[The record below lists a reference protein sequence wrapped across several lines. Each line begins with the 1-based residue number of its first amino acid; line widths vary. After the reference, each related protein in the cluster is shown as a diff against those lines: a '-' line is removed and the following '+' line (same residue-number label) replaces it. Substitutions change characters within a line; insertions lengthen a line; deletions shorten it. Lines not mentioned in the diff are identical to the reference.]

1 MMMLQCIELVLWF
14 LIWHRELVMAAV
26 VLPSLPPLRQNCVV
40 KIHQFL
46 EDGTLLYNGQQGTCV
61 LLISGKVLS
70 C

>member
-1 MMMLQCIELVLWF
+1 
-14 LIWHRELVMAAV
+14 MAAV

-40 KIHQFL
+40 EIHQFL
-46 EDGTLLYNGQQGTCV
+46 EHGTLLYNGQQVICV